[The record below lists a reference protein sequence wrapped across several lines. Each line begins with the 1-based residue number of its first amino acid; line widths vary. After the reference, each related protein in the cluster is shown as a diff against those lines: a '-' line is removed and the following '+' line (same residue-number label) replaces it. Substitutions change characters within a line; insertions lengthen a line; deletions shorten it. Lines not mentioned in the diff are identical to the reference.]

1 MVEDNSTPKSRRL
14 AKNFKTFYDQM
25 SDESDRGAV
34 IVSVS
39 LIDELLGNLLKAKLA
54 PSLEKSDELFDA
66 AFSPFGSFS
75 AKIDLAYRI
84 GLLRPSVRKSLHL
97 LRKIRN
103 NFAHASGIK
112 GFDDPSTQ
120 DRIRELTKLNNHLLK
135 TIVKVFKE
143 AKLSEGVQIHLND
156 INDLVNAIGWR
167 DTLQLIFASLGA
179 GMADRMDDLK
189 PIEARTD

>member
-103 NFAHASGIK
+103 NFAHASGRK